1 MRRVW
6 GFTLIEL
13 LVVIA
18 IIAILAAILFP
29 VFAQAR
35 EKARQVSCLSNIK
48 QINLGWQMYLQD
60 YDETWPFRP
69 TGQAVGPGAACDWR
83 YVCDSPQTRIGSYI
97 NWWDIVQPYTRNHQI
112 IACPSAPREPN
123 LAPAGWTATTN
134 IGIGINEYP
143 DWGLT
148 TSSGSFKTKFGG
160 SIEPGVTLAQ
170 VTKPAQTI
178 CMGDAG
184 KLWYAPYAKKYRPNG
199 LFQHA
204 GTSPWIAPMEM
215 LESGSEWG
223 PEDRHTGVCN
233 MGFLDGHVK
242 AMKPE
247 AFYLGWNGIWFRADH
262 DRVMAGDPKDKPR

>member
-1 MRRVW
+1 MRRFW

-35 EKARQVSCLSNIK
+35 EKARQMNCLSNMK
-48 QINLGWQMYLQD
+48 QLNLGWQMYMQD
-60 YDETWPFRP
+60 FDETWPFRP
-69 TGQAVGPGAACDWR
+69 VQTAVGKGSACDWR
-83 YVCDSPQTRIGSYI
+83 YVCDSPDTRIGSYI
-97 NWWDIVQPYTRNHQI
+97 NWWDILKPYTKNFEI
-112 IACPSAPREPN
+112 IGCPSGPKEKNPAPP
-123 LAPAGWTATTN
+123 GWTATKN

-148 TSSGSFKTKFGG
+148 VGSASFKTQFGG
-160 SIEPGVTLAQ
+160 TIVPGVTMAQ

-184 KLWYAPYAKKYRPNG
+184 KLWSETYAKTYKANY
-199 LFQHA
+199 LYKHA
-204 GTSPWIAPMEM
+204 GTSPWLAPKEDA
-215 LESGSEWG
+215 ESGSEWG
-223 PEDRHTGVCN
+223 PEDRHTGLCN
-233 MGFLDGHVK
+233 MCFLDGHVH

-247 AFYLGWNGIWFRADH
+247 AFYLGWNGIWFRADR
-262 DRVMAGDPKDKPR
+262 DKVMPGDPKDKQR